1 MRSSVCGT
9 PLRRGFFLPHHSPAL
24 RLIAASCAAR
34 LAAVVDPRR
43 GSDDEPLIDPGR
55 PIGLR
60 LLALVGAASFLLIG
74 VASLVPLLEWLRQPP
89 APPSPLDPRQRPVG
103 LLLLPR

>member
-1 MRSSVCGT
+1 MRSCVCGT
-9 PLRRGFFLPHHSPAL
+9 PLRRGFFLPDHSPAL
-24 RLIAASCAAR
+24 RLIAVRLALR
-34 LAAVVDPRR
+34 LAAVVSPRR

-60 LLALVGAASFLLIG
+60 LLALVGAASFLMIG
-74 VASLVPLLEWLRQPP
+74 IASLVPLLEWLRQPP

-103 LLLLPR
+103 LILLPR